1 MSENKL
7 VKGIIYGAIVGGT
20 LTLLDRKTRDSVVN
34 KTRYVRNEIRYYSNN
49 RAELKNTI
57 DSQIT
62 KWTSVYNQFAADA
75 TYLSQKVGE
84 VKEMT
89 PQVKTLI
96 TDTKDAF
103 THSKDEYK
111 SIVVPDTEPTSIFE
125 KKSNT

>member
-20 LTLLDRKTRDSVVN
+20 LTLLDKKTRDSVLN

-49 RAELKNTI
+49 RAELKNTV

-103 THSKDEYK
+103 TQSKDEYK
-111 SIVVPDTEPTSIFE
+111 SIVVPDPEPTSIFE
-125 KKSNT
+125 EKK